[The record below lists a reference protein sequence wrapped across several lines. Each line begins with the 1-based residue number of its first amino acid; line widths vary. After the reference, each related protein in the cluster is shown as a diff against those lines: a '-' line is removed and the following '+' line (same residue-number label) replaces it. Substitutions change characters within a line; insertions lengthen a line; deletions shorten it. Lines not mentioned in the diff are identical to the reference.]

1 MTDAELQAAATA
13 YNTSIA
19 IIRYGTTPIKM
30 FGVPSESTNE
40 PVIFQQTYPR
50 GCEIL
55 VRIGWILGKDSG
67 KEGDVSLPDG
77 GRLSKFE
84 PLHDRH
90 AILNVGRDCV
100 QKQGKIALPM
110 GDLGFFSSRGLYRY

>member
-55 VRIGWILGKDSG
+55 VRIGWIHKDSLN
-67 KEGDVSLPDG
+67 DVSMPEG
-77 GRLSKFE
+77 GGSANLS
-84 PLHDRH
+84 
-90 AILNVGRDCV
+90 
-100 QKQGKIALPM
+100 
-110 GDLGFFSSRGLYRY
+110 LYMIGTQF

>member
-1 MTDAELQAAATA
+1 MTDAELQAVATA

-30 FGVPSESTNE
+30 FGVPSESSNE

-67 KEGDVSLPDG
+67 KEGDVSLPD
-77 GRLSKFE
+77 
-84 PLHDRH
+84 
-90 AILNVGRDCV
+90 VGMV
-100 QKQGKIALPM
+100 
-110 GDLGFFSSRGLYRY
+110 S